1 MIDTMIAKS
10 LPPIHANISGN
21 ELFRLGLAHA
31 SRQGTA
37 RDLIAAHALL
47 DLAARFGSL
56 EARVYRKNLD
66 LEMDPTDVAESQ
78 RLAREWLRDA
88 GASQSHSLKW
98 WRGGPIFA
106 PSA

>member
-10 LPPIHANISGN
+10 LPPIHAKISGN

-31 SRQGTA
+31 SRQGAA
-37 RDLIAAHALL
+37 RDLIAAHALF

-66 LEMDPTDVAESQ
+66 IEMDLAEVAEAQ
-78 RLAREWLRDA
+78 RLARVWLRDA
-88 GASQSHSLKW
+88 GASHSI
-98 WRGGPIFA
+98 R
-106 PSA
+106 